1 MAWRD
6 GYLIVKLS
14 LCIMSQAPDA
24 PDAPQ
29 YAGGCRMALIIRLIM
44 GVGLEEKEKREPIME
59 SISKLNHTR
68 DLTLDI
74 GVRNY
79 LLTGKNAS
87 VSSTVVLDLNVFQNI
102 KFLIKKKLCKIFFE
116 NCTYTNYCLVSSL

>member
-102 KFLIKKKLCKIFFE
+102 KFLIK
-116 NCTYTNYCLVSSL
+116 N